1 MDLNILWFIL
11 IAVLYIG
18 FLILEGFDFGVGIL
32 LPFMGKASGGAS
44 ADTTRRTMINTI
56 GPHWDGNE
64 VWLIAAGGVTFAVFP
79 MWYATMFSGFYL
91 PFFLLLIFLIIR
103 GVAFEFRS
111 KDDNPSW
118 RGLWDGCIFLGSLI
132 PPFLLGVTF
141 SNLARGVPIDDQMLY
156 VGGFLDLL
164 NPYALLGGVTVV
176 IVCVLHGAIFLS
188 MKTTGELRDRVNKTI
203 PGLWVVSVV
212 LGVAFLV
219 VTFFATGILDK
230 PGILTWVAPI
240 ASALALLA
248 AGYFIRRKRDGW
260 AFGMTALTLALVVVM
275 FFVILF
281 PNVMISTGP
290 GSSLTIYNA
299 SSAPYTLKVLT
310 ILAVILLPLV
320 IAYQAW
326 SYWVFRKRIE
336 AKPETLTY

>member
-1 MDLNILWFIL
+1 
-11 IAVLYIG
+11 
-18 FLILEGFDFGVGIL
+18 
-32 LPFMGKASGGAS
+32 
-44 ADTTRRTMINTI
+44 
-56 GPHWDGNE
+56 
-64 VWLIAAGGVTFAVFP
+64 
-79 MWYATMFSGFYL
+79 MFSGFYL

-111 KDDNPSW
+111 KDDNPAW
-118 RGLWDGCIFLGSLI
+118 RGLWDGCLFLGSLI

-141 SNLARGVPIDDQMLY
+141 SNLVRGVPIDDQMLY
-156 VGGFLDLL
+156 AGGFLYLL

-176 IVCVLHGAIFLS
+176 MVCVLHGAIFLS
-188 MKTTGELRDRVNKTI
+188 MKTTDDLRERVHKTI
-203 PGLWVVSVV
+203 PGLWIGSVV
-212 LGVAFLV
+212 LAVAFLV
-219 VTFFATGILDK
+219 TTFTSTGIRDK
-230 PGILTWVAPI
+230 PGAWVVPI

-260 AFGMTALTLALVVVM
+260 AFGMTALTFALVVIM
-275 FFVILF
+275 FFVILY

-299 SSAPYTLKVLT
+299 SSGPYTLKVLT
-310 ILAVILLPLV
+310 VVAVILLPIV

-326 SYWVFRKRIE
+326 TYWVFRKRIE

>member
-18 FLILEGFDFGVGIL
+18 FFILEG
-32 LPFMGKASGGAS
+32 
-44 ADTTRRTMINTI
+44 TRRTIINTI

-64 VWLIAAGGVTFAVFP
+64 VWLLAAGGATFAAFP
-79 MWYATMFSGFYL
+79 QWYATMFSGFYI
-91 PFFLLLIFLIIR
+91 PFFLLLLFLIIR

-111 KDDNPSW
+111 KDDNPVW
-118 RGLWDGCIFLGSLI
+118 RGLWDGCLFFGSLI

-141 SNLARGVPIDDQMLY
+141 SNLVRGVPINNQMLY
-156 VGGFLDLL
+156 VGGFLYLL

-176 IVCVLHGAIFLS
+176 MICVLHGAIFLS
-188 MKTTGELRDRVNKTI
+188 MKTTDDLRERVQKII
-203 PGLWVVSVV
+203 PGLWVGSVV
-212 LGVAFLV
+212 LAVAFLAT
-219 VTFFATGILDK
+219 TFFSTGIQDK
-230 PGILTWVAPI
+230 PGAWVVPI

-248 AGYFIRRKRDGW
+248 AGYFIRRQRDGW
-260 AFGMTALTLALVVVM
+260 AFGMTALTLALVVIM

-299 SSAPYTLKVLT
+299 SSGPYTLKVLT
-310 ILAVILLPLV
+310 IVAVILLPIV

-326 SYWVFRKRIE
+326 TYWVFRKRIE

>member
-1 MDLNILWFIL
+1 
-11 IAVLYIG
+11 
-18 FLILEGFDFGVGIL
+18 
-32 LPFMGKASGGAS
+32 
-44 ADTTRRTMINTI
+44 
-56 GPHWDGNE
+56 
-64 VWLIAAGGVTFAVFP
+64 
-79 MWYATMFSGFYL
+79 MFSGFYL
-91 PFFLLLIFLIIR
+91 PFFLLLIFMIIR

-111 KDDNPSW
+111 KDDNPAW
-118 RGLWDGCIFLGSLI
+118 RGLWDGCLFLGSLI

-141 SNLARGVPIDDQMLY
+141 SNLVRGVPIDNQMLY
-156 VGGFLDLL
+156 VGGFLYLL

-176 IVCVLHGAIFLS
+176 MICVLHGAIFLS
-188 MKTTGELRDRVNKTI
+188 MKTTDDLRERVHKTI
-203 PGLWVVSVV
+203 PTLWVGSVV
-212 LGVAFLV
+212 LAVAFLAA
-219 VTFFATGILDK
+219 TFFSTGIRDK
-230 PGILTWVAPI
+230 PGAWVVPI
-240 ASALALLA
+240 ASGMALLA

-299 SSAPYTLKVLT
+299 SSGPYTLKVLT
-310 ILAVILLPLV
+310 IVAVILLPIV

-326 SYWVFRKRIE
+326 TYWVFRKRVE